1 MLSAEMLMLLGSAA
15 ILPYLA
21 EAFWS
26 WAKEKRK
33 HQVGAKQ
40 HTD

>member
-1 MLSAEMLMLLGSAA
+1 MLSAELLILLGGTA

-26 WAKEKRK
+26 WAREKYK
-33 HQVGAKQ
+33 HQSSAK
-40 HTD
+40 HP